1 MAHPIRRRRPGRGNE
16 VQGFPSLNKCLLNAN
31 VGGEQ
36 KQVVR
41 VVRNIHKHPF
51 QSINA
56 FCLMLNTQCM
66 LIHDGQAQC
75 AEYGPGVMS
84 KCKRTVLYCAIS
96 DHLKEVV
103 CYGSVM
109 EYDKKWRR
117 TNGYRRSSERSPRRH
132 DSGLLLMRSTSMK
145 WRSRFGLVV
154 TAELCSAV

>member
-1 MAHPIRRRRPGRGNE
+1 MGVGRGIEGEEQTEVAHPIRRRRPGRGNE

-41 VVRNIHKHPF
+41 VVRTIHKHPF

-56 FCLMLNTQCM
+56 FCLMLNTQCTLLQ

-96 DHLKEVV
+96 DDLKEVV

-109 EYDKKWRR
+109 EYDK
-117 TNGYRRSSERSPRRH
+117 NGVGPM
-132 DSGLLLMRSTSMK
+132 GIAGPL
-145 WRSRFGLVV
+145 
-154 TAELCSAV
+154 SAHQEGTTQVFC